1 VARSPMTDETAEK
14 RTEAPAQPARDEQ
27 DRPAGDGQVAVTAGA
42 PERGPEADLSDSSL
56 YFNRE
61 LSWLDFNDRVLQ
73 LAEDPRLPLLERL
86 KFAAIYE
93 DNLDEFFMVRVA
105 GLHESVEGKIDARGA
120 DGMAPSEVIDRIR
133 DRVVELRERVGRTF
147 SEDLRP
153 ALAEHGIRVIS
164 LDDASAEERD
174 EIERLFQGQ
183 VFPALTPLV
192 IGRGRPFPYISNLSL
207 SIAVLLRNP
216 EKDEE
221 VTARVKVPKELL
233 RRFLSIGDG
242 LTFVPLEQ
250 VITANLDDLFPG
262 MEIVHHSLFRVTR
275 DTDYDVSDEADD
287 LLQAVEEEVRRRRFG
302 EVVRLEVAP
311 DMDPGLR
318 GVLVDALKLEERQVY
333 EEAGLLGLDDLEDI
347 VSVPGFR
354 ELRNPPWQ
362 GVTPPQLQQG
372 QTHREVDVFA
382 AMRKGDILVHHPY
395 DSFSASVER
404 FVRQAVEDPDVLAI
418 KQTVYRTSAD
428 SPLVPG
434 LIEASERGKQA
445 VCLVELKA
453 RFDESANIRWA
464 KSLEEAGVHVV
475 YGIPG
480 LKTHVK
486 CVLVARR
493 EGDGVRHYIHIGT
506 GNYNPKTARIYTDI
520 GLFTA
525 DPEIGE
531 DIAEMFNYL
540 TGYARPEGYRKV
552 LVAPFNLKEGI
563 LTEIER
569 TIEAH
574 SPEHPARIRM
584 KMNSLLDAPCIRALY
599 RASQAGVQIDLNI
612 RGICSLRPG
621 VPGVSENINIVS
633 IVDRFLE
640 HPRIFSFERPDEQRI
655 FIGSADLMP
664 RNLYKRV
671 ELLAPVTEEA
681 LNDQLIDVLDR
692 SFADNTNSWRL
703 QPDGLWS
710 RRTPNGSEPRNLQS
724 ELMKVHAA
732 RSEEAT
738 PASV

>member
-1 VARSPMTDETAEK
+1 MADSTTET
-14 RTEAPAQPARDEQ
+14 TEAAKTVDLERREAEAVDGHG
-27 DRPAGDGQVAVTAGA
+27 RPTAGTQLEDPA
-42 PERGPEADLSDSSL
+42 L

-73 LAEDPRLPLLERL
+73 LAEDPHVPLLERL
-86 KFAAIYE
+86 KFCAIYE

-105 GLHESVEGKIDARGA
+105 GLHEQIEAKRDARGA
-120 DGMAPSEVIDRIR
+120 DGLAPTDVIDRTGE
-133 DRVVELRERVGRTF
+133 RVRGLRER
-147 SEDLRP
+147 LRRCFADEICP

-164 LDDASAEERD
+164 LSAADAGEQE
-174 EIERLFQGQ
+174 EIERIFKAQ

-207 SIAVLLRNP
+207 SIGVLLRNP

-242 LTFVPLEQ
+242 LTFVPLEE
-250 VITANLDDLFPG
+250 VIAANLDDLFPG

-275 DTDYDVSDEADD
+275 DTDYDVNDEADD
-287 LLQAVEEEVRRRRFG
+287 LLQEVEEEVRRRRFG
-302 EVVRLEVAP
+302 EVVRLEVSP
-311 DMDPGLR
+311 EMDPALR
-318 GVLVDALKLEERQVY
+318 RVLVEALKIEERQVY
-333 EEAGLLGLDDLEDI
+333 EESGLLGLDDLQDI
-347 VSVPGFR
+347 VVVPGFR
-354 ELRNPPWQ
+354 ELRDSPWQ
-362 GVTPPQLQQG
+362 AVIPPELQQG
-372 QTHREVDVFA
+372 HTHREVDVLA

-395 DSFSASVER
+395 DSFAGSVER

-428 SPLVPG
+428 SPLVPA
-434 LIEASERGKQA
+434 LIEASELGKQA

-493 EGDGVRHYIHIGT
+493 EGDGVRHYVHIGT
-506 GNYNPKTARIYTDI
+506 GNYNPKTARLYTDI

-525 DPEIGE
+525 DPEIGT

-540 TGYARPEGYRKV
+540 TGYARPKGYRKV
-552 LVAPFNLKEGI
+552 LVAPFNLKDGI
-563 LTEIER
+563 LSEIER

-574 SPEHPARIRM
+574 SPDRPSRIRM

-599 RASQAGVQIDLNI
+599 RASQAGVEVQLNV
-612 RGICSLRPG
+612 RGICALRPG
-621 VPGVSENINIVS
+621 VPGVSENITVVS

-640 HPRIFSFERPDEQRI
+640 HPRIFSFERPDEQRV

-664 RNLYKRV
+664 RNLYNRV
-671 ELLAPVTEEA
+671 ELLTPVEQEP
-681 LNDQLIDVLDR
+681 LRDQLNDVLDR
-692 SFADNTNSWRL
+692 SFADNTNTWQLQADGGWRRL
-703 QPDGLWS
+703 TPD
-710 RRTPNGSEPRNLQS
+710 GSEPRNLQR
-724 ELMKVHAA
+724 ELMKLHAA
-732 RSEEAT
+732 RSEEAA
-738 PASV
+738 PVAA